1 MEKKMTKKDY
11 FNALLE
17 IGAVASND
25 GLVEFINHE
34 IELLDKKNAS
44 SKKPSK
50 TQLENEV
57 IKNDIVNALINLAKP
72 ARINDLVAELQNQY
86 SNQKISALVKQLVDS
101 GKVVKSTDKK
111 VSTFTLAE

>member
-1 MEKKMTKKDY
+1 MEKKMTKKDC

-57 IKNDIVNALINLAKP
+57 IKDKIVETLQSVDTP
-72 ARINDLVAELQNQY
+72 VRINDLVVAFDNQF